1 MKILIQDAIDHTT
14 CMGEIRS
21 LYGDECTVVHSYKT
35 RSSYRIIVA
44 VDGSV
49 QPDCKD
55 KEQNPREQNYQD
67 NEDISLSSP
76 ALQVSEKLL
85 ELAARVKALEE
96 LSFPLEHIEPERT
109 EIKQILFSEILSD
122 KSTQSCKP
130 DSITATLKL
139 ETLEPQHKLVD
150 HETLNQLPE
159 KLQNNRNDERP
170 GDFKVTKS
178 AKSHQAVSAS
188 ARRFTEI
195 VDKTVF
201 IATKS
206 RLA

>member
-49 QPDCKD
+49 QPDRKD
-55 KEQNPREQNYQD
+55 EEQNPREQNYQD

-76 ALQVSEKLL
+76 AFQVSEKLL

-96 LSFPLEHIEPERT
+96 LSFPSEHIGPERP

-122 KSTQSCKP
+122 KSTPSCKP
-130 DSITATLKL
+130 DSITATLKS

-150 HETLNQLPE
+150 HEILNQLPE
-159 KLQNNRNDERP
+159 KLQNDRNDERSV
-170 GDFKVTKS
+170 DFKVTKS
-178 AKSHQAVSAS
+178 ANSHQTVSAS

-206 RLA
+206 SLA

>member
-21 LYGDECTVVHSYKT
+21 LYGDECTVIHSYKT
-35 RSSYRIIVA
+35 RSSYRIIIA

-49 QPDCKD
+49 QPDRKD
-55 KEQNPREQNYQD
+55 EDQNLRGQNYQD

-76 ALQVSEKLL
+76 AFEVSEKLL

-96 LSFPLEHIEPERT
+96 LSFPAEHIDPERP

-130 DSITATLKL
+130 GSITSTLKS
-139 ETLEPQHKLVD
+139 EKLEPQHKLGD
-150 HETLNQLPE
+150 HENSNQSPE
-159 KLQNNRNDERP
+159 KLQNNRHDEQSLNY
-170 GDFKVTKS
+170 KVHKS
-178 AKSHQAVSAS
+178 AKSHQTVSAS

-206 RLA
+206 SLA

>member
-1 MKILIQDAIDHTT
+1 
-14 CMGEIRS
+14 MGEIRS

-35 RSSYRIIVA
+35 RSSYRIIIA

-49 QPDCKD
+49 QPDRKD
-55 KEQNPREQNYQD
+55 EEQNLRDQNYQD

-76 ALQVSEKLL
+76 AFEVSEKLL

-96 LSFPLEHIEPERT
+96 LSFPAEHIGPERP

-130 DSITATLKL
+130 DSITATLKS
-139 ETLEPQHKLVD
+139 EKLEPQQKLGD
-150 HETLNQLPE
+150 HESSNQSPE
-159 KLQNNRNDERP
+159 KLQNNRHDERSLNY
-170 GDFKVTKS
+170 KVSKS
-178 AKSHQAVSAS
+178 AKSHQTVSAS

-206 RLA
+206 SLA

>member
-1 MKILIQDAIDHTT
+1 
-14 CMGEIRS
+14 MGEIRS

-49 QPDCKD
+49 QPDRKD
-55 KEQNPREQNYQD
+55 EEQNPREQNYQD
-67 NEDISLSSP
+67 NEDISWSSP
-76 ALQVSEKLL
+76 AFQVSEKLL

-96 LSFPLEHIEPERT
+96 LSFPLEHIGPERP

-130 DSITATLKL
+130 DSITATLKS

-150 HETLNQLPE
+150 HEILNQLPE
-159 KLQNNRNDERP
+159 KLQNDRNDERSV
-170 GDFKVTKS
+170 DFKVTKS
-178 AKSHQAVSAS
+178 ANSHQTVSAS